1 MASIP
6 VDEDRIK
13 DLLKQAIVEL
23 LEEREDL
30 LTDVF
35 VEALEEVAMANAIKE
50 GEGTQSVSRS
60 EISKVLDGIA

>member
-35 VEALEEVAMANAIKE
+35 VEALEEVAMTNAIKE